1 MTKKLYLSPAIK
13 ATVML
18 EDVILAASKYDAG
31 NSGSGNLD
39 NLPGNGG
46 DHEGGD
52 GFDVQSKSSDWE

>member
-31 NSGSGNLD
+31 NNDGDLKD
-39 NLPGNGG
+39 LPGNGG